1 MENTRHRLDNAFE
14 LRVKGRLDANW
25 AGHLG
30 DEVAEALRQG
40 ARSIRLNMKEVEY
53 VSSAGIRV
61 LFQTYKQINA
71 IHGTFAVS
79 EPSEAVRSVLELA
92 GVAELLFEKASTGEV
107 EVATSR
113 QAETFVRG
121 NARFEILESS
131 PSKMTARL
139 IGSPELLMGCQF
151 HREHCRELQFGQE
164 MLGIGLGAFGN
175 NFDDCKGRFGEFLAA
190 AGVAAYLPTDGS
202 NVADYILSTGQ
213 FVPRL
218 QVLYGLACEGDFS
231 KIVYFES
238 TDNSLPLTLR
248 EIVEACREIAET
260 DALAVAMIAESA
272 GLMGAAL
279 RRSPAL
285 EASPEPAFEHP
296 QIRQWLS
303 FTAERAYAKSL
314 AFLVGVAT
322 SDPNSS
328 LNRIVRPL
336 AKDSDIAG
344 HFHAASFSYHPL
356 KKGETNLKEA
366 AGGLFELENLQ
377 GVLHL
382 VNDERESGAGQS
394 EFFRG
399 ACWIGSI
406 AEISV
411 EK

>member
-1 MENTRHRLDNAFE
+1 MEITRHRLENAFE
-14 LRVKGRLDANW
+14 LKVKGRLDANW

-30 DEVAEALRQG
+30 DEVAEVLRQG

-71 IHGTFAVS
+71 IHGTFAVT
-79 EPSEAVRSVLELA
+79 EPSEAARSVLELA
-92 GVAELLFEKASTGEV
+92 GVADLLFEKAPTGEA
-107 EVATSR
+107 EAAAPR

-121 NARFEILESS
+121 NARFEILESR
-131 PSKMTARL
+131 PSTMTARV
-139 IGSPELLMGCQF
+139 IGSPELLTGCQF
-151 HREHCRELQFGQE
+151 HNEHCRELPFGQE
-164 MLGIGLGAFGN
+164 TLGIGLGAFGN

-218 QVLYGLACEGDFS
+218 QVLYGLTCTGDFS

-238 TDNSLPLTLR
+238 RDNSLPLTLR
-248 EIVEACREIAET
+248 EIVEACREMAGT
-260 DALAVAMIAESA
+260 DAVAVAMIAESA

-296 QIRQWLS
+296 QIRHWLS
-303 FTAERAYAKSL
+303 FTAERAYARSL

-328 LNRIVRPL
+328 LNPIVRPL

-377 GVLHL
+377 GVMHL
-382 VNDERESGAGQS
+382 LNDERESGAGQS

-406 AEISV
+406 AKISA